1 MKYIVLTV
9 LLAVVR
15 TLPPVP
21 RQTTNS
27 IDGTA
32 RSVKENSND
41 NQGPTAKPTT
51 TLYPIAPKPDQNP
64 SDAPS
69 SKDTEQSIRVRELP
83 SVSVHRDWA
92 DWVLWVFNGLLV
104 IAGFLGIRVAY
115 KTLKTLERQARSTHH
130 QAVQVRKQT
139 GLLTKSAEAALLNAQ
154 AVIDSERA
162 WIHADFISREIIGVT
177 RYSLV
182 ITNQGKT
189 PAQVFGYHIWHGL
202 LTEGVPFAKEK
213 LTTHFTEESHVF
225 IGGGQTMTLR
235 DDFRL
240 EDLFMLEDLTPAAS
254 AGFPQGAF
262 CVTVNYGDVVTEKA
276 KREEHHT
283 SLVYFVNLT
292 FSTLTRI
299 AQYNDYT

>member
-9 LLAVVR
+9 LLAVVQ

-21 RQTTNS
+21 RQAANS
-27 IDGTA
+27 TDGTA
-32 RSVKENSND
+32 QNARKNSNG
-41 NQGPTAKPTT
+41 NQAPSAKLTT
-51 TLYPIAPKPDQNP
+51 TLNPIASKPEQNP

-115 KTLKTLERQARSTHH
+115 RTLKTLERQARSTHH

-139 GLLTKSAEAALLNAQ
+139 GLLNKSAEAALLNAQ

-162 WIHADFISREIIGVT
+162 WIHADFISREIIGTT

-202 LTEGVPFAKEK
+202 LTEGVPFVKDK
-213 LTTHFTEESHVF
+213 LTSHFSEDSHVF

-240 EDLFMLEDLTPAAS
+240 EDLFTLEDLPPASS

-262 CVTVNYGDVVTEKA
+262 CVTVNYGDVVSEKT
-276 KREEHHT
+276 KRKEHHT
-283 SLVYFVNLT
+283 SFIYFVNLT